1 MPGTLLRV
9 SHAVSHLI
17 LKIILYSR
25 YYNYLYF
32 RDKVIHPQ
40 SLELES
46 GVGQDLKPSSLT
58 PEYLI
63 PLQTC

>member
-1 MPGTLLRV
+1 MTTF
-9 SHAVSHLI
+9 I
-17 LKIILYSR
+17 LEI
-25 YYNYLYF
+25 
-32 RDKVIHPQ
+32 IHPQ